1 MFYPIF
7 LNLKNKRI
15 VVIGGGPVAERKV
28 ESLLGT
34 GASITLISPEVTAGL
49 DSLAKQNRI
58 HIHRRAYAAGDCGG
72 AALVF
77 SATDDQD
84 VSSQV
89 FREATEAGTL
99 VNTAD
104 QPALCDFIM
113 PAVVRRGDVAIAI
126 STGGSSPGLASRLRK
141 KIGRII
147 GPEYAKLTELLS
159 RARPEIRRRVP
170 DASERKSLHY
180 RILNSDI
187 LDLIRRDDIAGAE
200 HRLEEYVR
208 KPHRHKSPKGTK
220 KTRDQ

>member
-1 MFYPIF
+1 MFYPVF

-34 GASITLISPEVTAGL
+34 GASIVMISPEVTVRL
-49 DSLAKQNRI
+49 DSLAKENRI
-58 HIHRRAYAAGDCGG
+58 ELQRRAYAPGDCVG

-77 SATDDQD
+77 SATDDAD
-84 VSSQV
+84 VSSAV
-89 FREATEAGTL
+89 FQEATQAGIL

-113 PAVVRRGDVAIAI
+113 PAVVRRGDVAISI
-126 STGGSSPGLASRLRK
+126 STGGTSPGLASQLRR

-159 RARPEIRRRVP
+159 RARPEIRRRIA
-170 DASERKSLHY
+170 DSAERKALHY

-187 LDLIRRDDIAGAE
+187 LKLIRQGDVEGAE
-200 HRLEEYVR
+200 RRLKEIVR
-208 KPHRHKSPKGTK
+208 KPQRYKGTKTTK
-220 KTRDQ
+220 KTRIQ